1 MSPALAESAQP
12 VAPATEQLGDW
23 ERSFGRHWKWD
34 VAVMAVVVFL
44 VGAIRPLADPDL
56 PMHLAVGE
64 WIAAHGAVP
73 FIEPFSWTRA
83 GAPYFAYSW
92 LQQVAYYE
100 TLHVFG
106 PWGLR
111 AFQGLLVLC
120 SAAAVIVLAHA
131 ARWRPS
137 QAVIVAGLNLIM
149 GSFFIGFLRPQAALL
164 ITIPLIWAGVYKIS
178 EGRDVRRATVV
189 IFLASAVTANSHL
202 FFPLTLAPVGL
213 FWARPP
219 ARARDW
225 IIGVLAVLLGWLASP
240 YALHW
245 PAVFAHNF
253 GANLLTRPPSVV
265 TELQPGFVSML
276 YPKLSPMILIV
287 AAMLAL
293 PWALIRARM
302 SARELCLTAVYWGVG
317 VILFG
322 YASRLF
328 VAWWLLCLP
337 AMGWAIVELTR
348 QSEEGA
354 PRLRFRLLGL
364 LACLVIIATQLVK
377 TRELRAMEGDTKRRT
392 LPTYAVSPAER
403 LASSLERAG
412 WSKRPGR
419 MMSTFVFGSYLTW
432 RLPQL
437 SQSIDSRGLFP
448 DSVTAVEAIMFGSDR
463 TIPLGP
469 WRSSDVAILPL
480 SYRVAGVLDTA
491 PGWKRLSTAPGAPE
505 PRDSVGLWVRR
516 GWWSSPR
523 DSSSTAGQ

>member
-1 MSPALAESAQP
+1 VSSPLGEAAQP
-12 VAPATEQLGDW
+12 AVPAAQEPGDW

-44 VGAIRPLADPDL
+44 FGAIRPLADPDL

-64 WIAAHGAVP
+64 WIAARGTVP
-73 FIEPFSWTRA
+73 FIEPFAWTRP

-92 LQQVAYYE
+92 LQQLAYYD
-100 TLHVFG
+100 TLHLFG

-120 SAAAVIVLAHA
+120 SAGAVVVLAHA

-137 QAVIVAGLNLIM
+137 QAIILAALNLIV
-149 GSFFIGFLRPQAALL
+149 GSFFIGFLRPQSALL
-164 ITIPLIWAGVYKIS
+164 ITVPLIWAGVYQIS
-178 EGRDVRRATVV
+178 RGRRVWSAALVM
-189 IFLASAVTANSHL
+189 FLASAVTANSHL
-202 FFPLTLAPVGL
+202 FFPLTLAPVAL
-213 FWARPP
+213 FLVDPP
-219 ARARDW
+219 PRSRDW
-225 IIGVLAVLLGWLASP
+225 MIAVLAVLLGWLTSP

-276 YPKLSPMILIV
+276 YPRPSPMILIV

-293 PWALIRARM
+293 PWSLTGARL
-302 SARELCLTAVYWGVG
+302 SSRERWLTAMYWGVG
-317 VILFG
+317 VIVFG

-328 VAWWLLCLP
+328 IAWWLLCLP
-337 AMGWAIVELTR
+337 AMGLAIVHLTR
-348 QSEEGA
+348 RSEEGA
-354 PRLRFRLLGL
+354 PRLRFRLVGL
-364 LACLVIIATQLVK
+364 LACLVIIATQLIK
-377 TRELRAMEGDTKRRT
+377 TRDLRAMEGDTERRT
-392 LPTYAVSPAER
+392 LPTFAAAPAER
-403 LASSLERAG
+403 LASSLERSG

-463 TIPLGP
+463 AIPLGP
-469 WRSSDVAILPL
+469 WRSADVAILPL
-480 SYRVAGVLDTA
+480 GYRVAAVLDTA
-491 PGWKRLSTAPGAPE
+491 SGWRRLDAAPGAPAAH
-505 PRDSVGLWVRR
+505 DSVGLWVRR
-516 GWWSSPR
+516 AWWSSGAGP
-523 DSSSTAGQ
+523 SSKAEQ